1 MQIPGPQQ
9 GRGCWGRAAPG
20 PRGSAQSAA
29 GEAHAC
35 SSPQHWD
42 LLRKPDLGFA
52 PHAVG
57 PRLTSSQDTSYC
69 SVAAQAS
76 FAPVKPES
84 PPPRRHCSDQFSVPS
99 LFPRLAGPWLL
110 AQAQR
115 CKREGDPYSEGDS
128 WTSAGRSQYS
138 AHVPI
143 PQVDHFLKLILCDSP
158 EGPGRE
164 NPSCPTGMTSSIL
177 HPRFGFALLFL
188 PSFPVP

>member
-1 MQIPGPQQ
+1 MQIPGPQP
-9 GRGCWGRAAPG
+9 GRGCWGSAAPG

-42 LLRKPDLGFA
+42 RLRKPDLGFV

-69 SVAAQAS
+69 SVAAQTG
-76 FAPVKPES
+76 FAPGVKPES
-84 PPPRRHCSDQFSVPS
+84 PPLGDTARIRFLSPVSSQHWQDPGYLHRHRAGNVSEIHTPRGTPGPVQ
-99 LFPRLAGPWLL
+99 AGV
-110 AQAQR
+110 
-115 CKREGDPYSEGDS
+115 
-128 WTSAGRSQYS
+128 SQYG

-164 NPSCPTGMTSSIL
+164 NPSCPQG
-177 HPRFGFALLFL
+177 
-188 PSFPVP
+188 